1 VSPGLSAAA
10 LEQQVR
16 DRAVAGT
23 VQIPPYPS
31 IALRL
36 QGIVD
41 EGNFGLVDLARIASS
56 DAVVTATVLRLAN
69 SGYFRGSSRLTALP
83 DAISRIG
90 AQELCKVALAASLGS
105 TVGAH
110 GPLAA
115 LRRATWR
122 QALGSALVSQ
132 VLGPIRKLGAQQ
144 AFLSGLLHDFGR
156 VVAIASLEEILVAQ
170 PGGKLA
176 EADWVAIV
184 DNLHVEL
191 GTLVGMRWNLPD
203 LLVEVMAG
211 HHLPPVAGNSGNFI
225 ELVCA
230 ADEVV
235 SLLEGCPY
243 LLRRDFDRVTALRGA
258 QEVEALMQYIPLIPG
273 YISGLEETTSGG
285 GAHQGAHSA
294 VDKPDTVLGLPR
306 LEVDFPVV
314 WTRTGGETEYRVRY
328 VTAKGIGFEGRT
340 AMHEGSVARLR
351 VTVDGQPLDLSGRV
365 VLCRPED
372 SGNLI
377 EVALFALPGAAQ
389 SWWSALVAQAFEPA
403 AT

>member
-1 VSPGLSAAA
+1 MSPGLSATA
-10 LEQQVR
+10 LEEQVR
-16 DRAVAGT
+16 ERAVAGAMK
-23 VQIPPYPS
+23 IPPYPS

-41 EGNFGLVDLARIASS
+41 EGNFGLQDLARVASS

-69 SGYFRGSSRLTALP
+69 SGYFRGTSRLTALP

-90 AQELCKVALAASLGS
+90 AQELCKAALASSLGS
-105 TVGAH
+105 TIGAQ
-110 GPLAA
+110 GPLAG
-115 LRRATWR
+115 LRRSAWR

-132 VLGPIRKLGAQQ
+132 VLAPIRKLGAQQ
-144 AFLSGLLHDFGR
+144 GFLCGLLHDFGR
-156 VVAIASLEEILVAQ
+156 VVAIAALEEILATQ
-170 PGGKLA
+170 PGQTLS
-176 EADWVAIV
+176 EEDWRRIV

-211 HHLPPVAGNSGNFI
+211 HHQAPVPGNAGNFI

-235 SLLEGCPY
+235 TLLEGCPY
-243 LLRRDFDRVTALRGA
+243 LLRRDFDQVLGLNGS
-258 QEVEALMQYIPLIPG
+258 QEIDALMQYIPLIPG
-273 YISGLEETTSGG
+273 YISGMEDTTAVT
-285 GAHQGAHSA
+285 GAHHPAHSA
-294 VDKPDTVLGLPR
+294 VEKPASVLGTPR

-314 WTRTGGETEYRVRY
+314 WVRTGHESEYQVRY
-328 VTAKGIGFEGRT
+328 VTTKGLGFEGRT

-365 VLCRPED
+365 VLCRAE
-372 SGNLI
+372 GNTNLI

-389 SWWSALVAQAFEPA
+389 SWWSALVAQAFEEPGG
-403 AT
+403 

>member
-1 VSPGLSAAA
+1 MRERA
-10 LEQQVR
+10 L
-16 DRAVAGT
+16 AGT
-23 VQIPPYPS
+23 VKIPPYPS

-69 SGYFRGSSRLTALP
+69 SGLFRGTARLTALP

-105 TVGAH
+105 TVGAQ
-110 GPLAA
+110 GPLAG
-115 LRRATWR
+115 LRRAAWR

-132 VLGPIRKLGAQQ
+132 VLAPIRKLGAQQ
-144 AFLSGLLHDFGR
+144 GFLSGLLHDFGR
-156 VVAIASLEEILVAQ
+156 VVAIASLEEILVEE
-170 PGGKLA
+170 PGGTLS
-176 EADWVAIV
+176 ESDWVKIV

-203 LLVEVMAG
+203 LMVEVMAG

-235 SLLEGCPY
+235 ALLEGCPY
-243 LLRRDFDRVTALRGA
+243 LLRRDFDKVTHLKSA
-258 QEVEALMQYIPLIPG
+258 QEIEALMQYIPLIPG
-273 YISGLEETTSGG
+273 YISGLDDTTTVGG
-285 GAHQGAHSA
+285 HHVHSA
-294 VDKPDTVLGLPR
+294 VEKPESVLGTTR
-306 LEVDFPVV
+306 LDVDFPLV
-314 WTRTGGETEYRVRY
+314 WTRTGHESEYQVRY
-328 VTAKGIGFEGRT
+328 VTPKGLGFVGRT

-351 VTVDGQPLDLSGRV
+351 VTVDDQPLDLSGRV
-365 VLCRPED
+365 VLCRTEGN
-372 SGNLI
+372 GNLI

-389 SWWSALVAQAFEPA
+389 SWWSALLAQAFDDPPS
-403 AT
+403 